1 MRRIRLL
8 AAAAAAAGLLA
19 GFQALPAAASAATG
33 SGSAPVWAGNPRLDG
48 AAQVAASIIQ
58 GIGPTTSLPLGT
70 SPGCPAEAST
80 TGNVQVN
87 CVAEDGTS
95 PQNTQ
100 SETSVAVSAR
110 RWWPGSTTR
119 WCAVSPR

>member
-8 AAAAAAAGLLA
+8 AAVATVAGLLA
-19 GFQALPAAASAATG
+19 GFQALPAASAVTASG
-33 SGSAPVWAGNPRLDG
+33 PAPAWAGNPRLDG
-48 AAQVAASIIQ
+48 AAQVAANIIQ

-70 SPGCPAEAST
+70 SPGCPAEKST

-87 CVAEDGTS
+87 CTAEDGTS

-100 SETSVAVSAR
+100 SETSVATSGQKVLVGTVGVGRS
-110 RWWPGSTTR
+110 G
-119 WCAVSPR
+119 